1 MLHDTKVCLF
11 TFLSAVCL
19 HFLIIRT
26 LFIFTGC
33 RHVSY
38 TCICGSGRSG
48 AVLHYGHAGAPND
61 QLVKSDHMVL
71 FDMGAEYFC
80 FCSDITCSYPV
91 TGKFTEKQKIIYNA
105 VWRAT
110 KAVLAAAKPGVS
122 WLDMHKLANR
132 EMLTSLLEN
141 GILQG
146 MYIQFFFIRIF
157 GTI

>member
-1 MLHDTKVCLF
+1 M
-11 TFLSAVCL
+11 
-19 HFLIIRT
+19 
-26 LFIFTGC
+26 FISTGC

-146 MYIQFFFIRIF
+146 IYFPFFSSEYLVLYKNFKKYVF
-157 GTI
+157 LKTISRKYR